1 MVLRRCKGKGE
12 SVSHKVRKSFSN
24 YVIIKLSELEV
35 YKVSLEIGEIVWS
48 GVEKWDFFQ
57 KDTLGKQFTRAA
69 DSIAFNIS
77 EGYGRYHYAENRN
90 FCYYSRGSA
99 YETATAITK
108 ARRRNLLS
116 EDDYTILKEKLS
128 YYYKLINPYIKS
140 IGKNKGT
147 DKVGETNET
156 LP

>member
-1 MVLRRCKGKGE
+1 M
-12 SVSHKVRKSFSN
+12 
-24 YVIIKLSELEV
+24 IKLSELEV
-35 YKVSLEIGEIVWS
+35 YKVSMEIGEIVW
-48 GVEKWDFFQ
+48 GIVEKWDFFQ

-108 ARRRNLLS
+108 AKRRKLLS
-116 EDDYTILKEKLS
+116 DEDYSLSKEKLS

-140 IGKNKGT
+140 IGKDKGK
-147 DKVGETNET
+147 DDSLELNEP